1 MYLARKRKRETFRFR
16 RDKSN
21 KKQRINPT
29 IEYITDK
36 MKELKI
42 KEQLDED
49 VKMTFTTTF

>member
-1 MYLARKRKRETFRFR
+1 MYLARKRKRETFRFK

-29 IEYITDK
+29 IEYITIK

-42 KEQLDED
+42 KEHDED
-49 VKMTFTTTF
+49 VRMAFAF